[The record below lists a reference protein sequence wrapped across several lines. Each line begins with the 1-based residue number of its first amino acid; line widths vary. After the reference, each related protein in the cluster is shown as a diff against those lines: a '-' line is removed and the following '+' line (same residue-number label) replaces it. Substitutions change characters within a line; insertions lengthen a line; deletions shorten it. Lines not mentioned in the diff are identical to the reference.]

1 VAAAKRSKV
10 SWLAKLWPKRLTL
23 GFGVAVCTAVLIT
36 EIIFLIPAAYFW
48 HKANEGRAVETVRM
62 AWYHAS
68 DPAAFLTAEHKTRL
82 GERMISDGLLLGG
95 VVYDSAG
102 TPLSVFG
109 ERPALDLNIAR
120 LSGVGVQASPNAP
133 AIDVHLSP
141 DDTGLAHHI
150 IVRLPTEPIEAA
162 TFEQLRN
169 FGLSV
174 LFIAG
179 LTAVLFIFASM
190 LLVIRPLRAI
200 NKALR
205 QAVENPDRAD
215 AYQLHMMRRDEIGQI
230 SGSLNMLLTSV
241 SVVFQ
246 DELSSLK
253 KAIADFG
260 FGILQYD
267 HEDRLIAANAMAI
280 GLFKQ
285 DDFDGLRRMNR
296 NCAQALGTRGQRP
309 QPIVDLLGE
318 TQEPMLLTLHTDTGF
333 FTAMSY
339 CANVRR
345 PDGSVY
351 HRFVAIM
358 PMDDILEKS
367 RRAITDTQKAKSAL
381 RLAKVEAQEMRR
393 LLESCLCLMEPPSG
407 SEDRFEFSF
416 LPDRILNGWYQEAS
430 NDELVDGN
438 LEHGFLPPLSGD
450 RTAIR
455 NVLRQA
461 MLLAYSQTEAE
472 KPVLK
477 VDAGK
482 PSDGSVRF
490 TISDV
495 SAERGSVGVVRRP
508 KNVDPT
514 LPRAALQSALKKAGG
529 AFIGM
534 ETSEGAV
541 KVSFSLKGAK
551 PMGMTEADF
560 KLAHSA

>member
-1 VAAAKRSKV
+1 MAAAKRSKV

-48 HKANEGRAVETVRM
+48 HKANEGRAVETVRL

-82 GERMISDGLLLGG
+82 GERMIRDGLLLGG

-102 TPLSVFG
+102 APLSVFG

-141 DDTGLAHHI
+141 EETGLAHHI

-162 TFEQLRN
+162 TFQQLRN

-280 GLFKQ
+280 ELFKQ
-285 DDFDGLRRMNR
+285 DDFDRLRRMNR

-318 TQEPMLLTLHTDTGF
+318 TREPMLLTLHTDTGF

-339 CANVRR
+339 CANVKR
-345 PDGSVY
+345 PDGAVY

-358 PMDDILEKS
+358 PMDDILDKS
-367 RRAITDTQKAKSAL
+367 RRAITDTQKAKNAL

-393 LLESCLCLMEPPSG
+393 LLESCLCLMEPPKG
-407 SEDRFEFSF
+407 SEDSFEFSF

-430 NDELVDGN
+430 NDELVAGN
-438 LEHGFLPPLSGD
+438 LEHGYLPPLAGD
-450 RTAIR
+450 RMAIR

-477 VDAGK
+477 VDASK

-495 SAERGSVGVVRRP
+495 SAERDNVGVTRRP

-529 AFIGM
+529 AFVGM
-534 ETSEGAV
+534 ETSDGAV

-551 PMGMTEADF
+551 PMGISEADF

>member
-1 VAAAKRSKV
+1 MTALVHHCRS
-10 SWLAKLWPKRLTL
+10 
-23 GFGVAVCTAVLIT
+23 
-36 EIIFLIPAAYFW
+36 
-48 HKANEGRAVETVRM
+48 
-62 AWYHAS
+62 
-68 DPAAFLTAEHKTRL
+68 
-82 GERMISDGLLLGG
+82 
-95 VVYDSAG
+95 
-102 TPLSVFG
+102 FG

-280 GLFKQ
+280 ALFKQ

-367 RRAITDTQKAKSAL
+367 RRAITDTQKAKNAL

-393 LLESCLCLMEPPSG
+393 LLESCLCLMEPPKG

-450 RTAIR
+450 RIAIR

-477 VDAGK
+477 VDASK

-495 SAERGSVGVVRRP
+495 SAERDSVGVVRRP

-529 AFIGM
+529 AFVGM

-551 PMGMTEADF
+551 PMGMSEADF
-560 KLAHSA
+560 KLGALSLTEATYLAACSRRSQ